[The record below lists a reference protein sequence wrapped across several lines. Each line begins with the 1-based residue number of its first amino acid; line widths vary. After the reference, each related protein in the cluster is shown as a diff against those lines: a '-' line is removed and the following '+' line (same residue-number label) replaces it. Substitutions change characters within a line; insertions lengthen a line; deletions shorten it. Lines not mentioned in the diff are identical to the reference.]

1 MTEPLSINSD
11 IFADMRSQ
19 FDSVLNSLVQL
30 TEASDEAELTLK
42 LKLEKEY
49 SDDGEPELTERLKAS
64 WSITRT
70 IKAKK
75 YKVEGWITDDYI
87 IQTDDAGKVYL
98 QKVQISMFDDEEDIF
113 DTEDFF
119 EEEEEPIY
127 ENL

>member
-1 MTEPLSINSD
+1 
-11 IFADMRSQ
+11 
-19 FDSVLNSLVQL
+19 
-30 TEASDEAELTLK
+30 
-42 LKLEKEY
+42 
-49 SDDGEPELTERLKAS
+49 
-64 WSITRT
+64 
-70 IKAKK
+70 
-75 YKVEGWITDDYI
+75 VEGWITDDYI